1 MAFTVTRYSSA
12 AEFLN
17 AAEPYL
23 LKREAL
29 NSLMLGVVRAQARQ
43 ATRSRGRPPADLR
56 RRLPAAYLLVGDE
69 RAPLLAGITSG
80 PRKFML
86 AWNETAGDKAIV
98 ADQAIAALVQHLL
111 PTHRGMPSV
120 FGPAEL
126 TRRFAE
132 QWRAATDCVAAQG
145 MRQRLFK
152 LEQVTF
158 PPSLPPGHLR
168 AATGED
174 SALLAEW
181 VLSFQ
186 SEAVPEDAGDL
197 DAARIIVEQLVRN
210 RDLYVWAVDNGGTR
224 PTAMAARARPTVKG
238 VAVNLVYTPPEERR
252 HGYATACVAYLSQLL
267 LQSGWSFCT
276 LFTDRGNAT
285 ANHIY
290 ERLGYAA
297 IADFDEYR
305 FSPARFS

>member
-1 MAFTVTRYSSA
+1 MGLTVTRYGGA
-12 AEFLN
+12 AEFLA

-23 LKREAL
+23 LEREAL
-29 NSLMLGVVRAQARQ
+29 NSLMLGVVRAQRRQ
-43 ATRSRGRPPADLR
+43 ATRMRSGHPAAGLR
-56 RRLPAAYLLVGDE
+56 RRLPAAYLLVADE
-69 RAPLLAGITSG
+69 RGPLLAGITSG

-86 AWNETAGDKAIV
+86 GWDGAA
-98 ADQAIAALVQHLL
+98 ADEAIAALVQQLL
-111 PTHRGMPSV
+111 PTHRGLPSV

-132 QWRAATDCVAAQG
+132 QWRAATNCTVATG

-152 LEQVTF
+152 LEEVTF
-158 PPSLPPGHLR
+158 PTWLPDGQLR
-168 AATGED
+168 AATDDD
-174 SALLAEW
+174 SELLAEW

-186 SEAVPEDAGDL
+186 LEAVPDDAGDR
-197 DAARIIVEQLVRN
+197 DSARIIVEQLVRN
-210 RDLYVWAVDNGGTR
+210 RDLFVWAVDYGAR
-224 PTAMAARARPTVKG
+224 PAAMAARARPTVQG
-238 VAVNLVYTPPEERR
+238 VAVNLVYTPPEARR

-290 ERLGYAA
+290 ERLGYAP

-305 FSPARFS
+305 FTPAR